1 VIQKHLEDYVLLLQ
15 NKINQ
20 FKRELITQALSCPTS
35 FESIQIIDQRLK
47 EFVRLHHIDLLR
59 TVSYQ
64 INKLKNKIY
73 EKQLLQQLS
82 AYNLTTEQVSILTK

>member
-1 VIQKHLEDYVLLLQ
+1 MIQKHLEDYVLLLQ
-15 NKINQ
+15 NKITQ